1 MSAFT
6 RQELWQRLTDARL
19 VSGEMPAPEGT
30 ASPWYVRAM
39 LGAAGWLGAIF
50 LLGFVFAGMV
60 FVIENEAAALFAGAL
75 CCGGAWGIFRAMGH
89 NDLAA
94 QFGLAVSLAGQILF
108 GYGLHEGVTGGGAA
122 FFFGVAIFE
131 GVLAAI
137 VNNFVH
143 RVWCTLAAA
152 LAMSYGFVELG
163 LFGVGSTLI
172 AVAAALLWL
181 DEPGWAPRG
190 TLWRPVGYGL
200 VFALLLP
207 YWAMFGQ
214 LLAPDRVAILI
225 PGIQWLRPIVTAGL
239 LVFVVYR
246 ILTTDGSASSRV
258 QSAALAA
265 AGIIALVTLRA
276 AGVASS
282 LIILLLGFAG
292 GNRALT
298 GLGIAGMLGYLSY
311 FYYSLQ
317 ATLLTKSMVLVAT
330 GLVLIG
336 FWAAMRYLLG
346 TKKEAV
352 RA

>member
-1 MSAFT
+1 
-6 RQELWQRLTDARL
+6 
-19 VSGEMPAPEGT
+19 
-30 ASPWYVRAM
+30 
-39 LGAAGWLGAIF
+39 
-50 LLGFVFAGMV
+50 
-60 FVIENEAAALFAGAL
+60 
-75 CCGGAWGIFRAMGH
+75 
-89 NDLAA
+89 
-94 QFGLAVSLAGQILF
+94 
-108 GYGLHEGVTGGGAA
+108 
-122 FFFGVAIFE
+122 
-131 GVLAAI
+131 
-137 VNNFVH
+137 
-143 RVWCTLAAA
+143 
-152 LAMSYGFVELG
+152 
-163 LFGVGSTLI
+163 
-172 AVAAALLWL
+172 
-181 DEPGWAPRG
+181 
-190 TLWRPVGYGL
+190 LWRPVGYGL

-276 AGVASS
+276 PGVASS
-282 LIILLLGFAG
+282 LIILLVGFAG